1 MAFGTGAGAA
11 AGRGILVKA
20 GRHMDHMARVD
31 TVLFGRS
38 TLLAKINNLDLKTV
52 SILRRAGVPYI
63 GLLTEEPRDETHA
76 VKARLQL
83 EETWPECKPQE
94 KAAIINRLRKQ
105 GRVLALIVEK
115 DSDALALSAA
125 DVGIT
130 LARPRTL
137 TSNQLM

>member
-1 MAFGTGAGAA
+1 M
-11 AGRGILVKA
+11 
-20 GRHMDHMARVD
+20 
-31 TVLFGRS
+31 
-38 TLLAKINNLDLKTV
+38 
-52 SILRRAGVPYI
+52 
-63 GLLTEEPRDETHA
+63 
-76 VKARLQL
+76 KARLQL